1 MIDYLIKKSILN
13 PSITMEQL
21 HKMKQLILTISL
33 ILGATASIAG
43 SYIKYYEFPKKD
55 CQEMFAGIGG
65 LLEEADKEWAYL
77 EENPQDS
84 PDAFEHAAK
93 IQWLTGLAANYT
105 TIFEAF
111 CDKD

>member
-1 MIDYLIKKSILN
+1 MKKLPLIIL
-13 PSITMEQL
+13 
-21 HKMKQLILTISL
+21 L
-33 ILGATASIAG
+33 ILGSTAVSAG
-43 SYIKYYEFPKKD
+43 SHSKGYEFPKKD
-55 CQEMFAGIGG
+55 CQEMVGGIGG

>member
-1 MIDYLIKKSILN
+1 
-13 PSITMEQL
+13 
-21 HKMKQLILTISL
+21 MKHIILTTSL
-33 ILGATASIAG
+33 ILGSTAVSAG
-43 SYIKYYEFPKKD
+43 SHGKDHKFPKKD

-77 EENPQDS
+77 EENPEGS

-93 IQWLTGLAANYT
+93 IQCYVGLAANYT

>member
-1 MIDYLIKKSILN
+1 MKKL
-13 PSITMEQL
+13 L
-21 HKMKQLILTISL
+21 LTISL
-33 ILGATASIAG
+33 IFGATSVSAG
-43 SYIKYYEFPKKD
+43 SHIKGYEFPKKD
-55 CQEMFAGIGG
+55 CREMFAGIGG

-77 EENPQDS
+77 EKNPGNS

-93 IQWLTGLAANYT
+93 IQWYVGLAANYT

>member
-1 MIDYLIKKSILN
+1 
-13 PSITMEQL
+13 
-21 HKMKQLILTISL
+21 MKNLILSISL
-33 ILGATASIAG
+33 ILGATAISAG
-43 SYIKYYEFPKKD
+43 SQSKDYEFPKKD

-77 EENPQDS
+77 EENPEGS

-93 IQWLTGLAANYT
+93 IQWYVGLAANYT
-105 TIFEAF
+105 TIYEAF

>member
-1 MIDYLIKKSILN
+1 MKHIL
-13 PSITMEQL
+13 
-21 HKMKQLILTISL
+21 LTISL
-33 ILGATASIAG
+33 IFGATAAG
-43 SYIKYYEFPKKD
+43 ATSYIKYYEFPKKD

>member
-1 MIDYLIKKSILN
+1 MKHIPLAIL
-13 PSITMEQL
+13 
-21 HKMKQLILTISL
+21 LTI
-33 ILGATASIAG
+33 GATAVSAD
-43 SYIKYYEFPKKD
+43 SYIKYYEFPKED
-55 CQEMFAGIGG
+55 CQEMFIGIGG

-77 EENPQDS
+77 EKNPGNS

-93 IQWLTGLAANYT
+93 IQWYVGLAANYT

>member
-1 MIDYLIKKSILN
+1 MKKLLI
-13 PSITMEQL
+13 
-21 HKMKQLILTISL
+21 TISL
-33 ILGATASIAG
+33 ILAATAVSSG
-43 SYIKYYEFPKKD
+43 SHSKEYEFPKKD
-55 CQEMFAGIGG
+55 CQEMVGGIGG

-105 TIFEAF
+105 NIFEVF

>member
-1 MIDYLIKKSILN
+1 
-13 PSITMEQL
+13 
-21 HKMKQLILTISL
+21 MKQLILTISL

-77 EENPQDS
+77 EKTP
-84 PDAFEHAAK
+84 K
-93 IQWLTGLAANYT
+93 IHLMHLNMQLRYNGSQV
-105 TIFEAF
+105 
-111 CDKD
+111 

>member
-1 MIDYLIKKSILN
+1 
-13 PSITMEQL
+13 
-21 HKMKQLILTISL
+21 MKNLVLSISL
-33 ILGATASIAG
+33 ILGATAVTAG
-43 SYIKYYEFPKKD
+43 SHSKDYEFPKKD

-77 EENPQDS
+77 EENPEGS

-93 IQWLTGLAANYT
+93 IQWYVGLAANYT
-105 TIFEAF
+105 TILKAF

>member
-1 MIDYLIKKSILN
+1 MKKILV
-13 PSITMEQL
+13 
-21 HKMKQLILTISL
+21 TISL
-33 ILGATASIAG
+33 IFGATSVSAG
-43 SYIKYYEFPKKD
+43 SHSKDYEFPKKD
-55 CQEMFAGIGG
+55 CREMFAGIGG